1 MIPTDV
7 KANKNKKKKKDLVA
21 VSYKYLQN
29 LKYSVKKIAS
39 YIFHLILVGIL
50 AAHFD
55 IVCYKQGVGALLL
68 SRQNLLSVTKL
79 IC

>member
-55 IVCYKQGVGALLL
+55 IVCYKQGVVGGGGGGCLCL
-68 SRQNLLSVTKL
+68 TDK